1 MSFFV
6 KPNLNQKHVSDLF
19 ESGGFVLESVP
30 KKPIFIF
37 SKYIV
42 LFTLKNYIMRKGLV
56 MSEKS
61 KPQKHISNRINRRE
75 ILRLFAGTSAA
86 GTAALALGSCATTGG
101 SLKPAATKGRI
112 NHSIAHWCF
121 AEYWSLEK
129 MCHVAKQLGC
139 KSIELVGPNDFAT
152 LKKYGLT
159 CALAPNG
166 TPDPPFVKG
175 FNNPK
180 YHDMIISKTRET
192 IDACAE
198 YNFPSV
204 IAFTGYRENI
214 PDDIGAKNCVAG
226 LKKIIGYAERKKVNL
241 CIEVLNSRVDVE
253 MKGHPGY
260 QGDHTDYVMEI
271 VKKVGSPRMKLLF
284 DIYHIQVMDGD
295 IITRIREYKDYI
307 GHYHT
312 AGSPGRGEIGDSQEI
327 NYRPIMKEIVK
338 TGYRGYVG
346 HEFVPTRNPFKGLTE
361 AVKICDV

>member
-1 MSFFV
+1 LSNPIFV
-6 KPNLNQKHVSDLF
+6 QNLFWNLSVLI
-19 ESGGFVLESVP
+19 FVLEP
-30 KKPIFIF
+30 GKKRAYSCLKFNCCNCTEFENIF
-37 SKYIV
+37 
-42 LFTLKNYIMRKGLV
+42 LWKGLV
-56 MSEKS
+56 MSEIKQS
-61 KPQKHISNRINRRE
+61 KNLNNNRMSRRNV
-75 ILRLFAGTSAA
+75 LRMVAGTSAA
-86 GTAALALGSCATTGG
+86 GAAAMSFSSCATTGV

-129 MCHVAKQLGC
+129 MCQVARQLGC

-152 LKKYGLT
+152 LKKYGLA

-175 FNNPK
+175 FNNLK
-180 YHDMIISKTRET
+180 YHDMIIAKTRET

-198 YNFPSV
+198 YNFPNV

-214 PDDIGAKNCVAG
+214 PNDVGAKNCVTG
-226 LKKIIGYAERKKVNL
+226 LKKIMGYAERKKVNL
-241 CIEVLNSRVDVE
+241 CLEILNSRVDEE

-284 DIYHIQVMDGD
+284 DIYHVQVMDGD
-295 IITRIREYKDYI
+295 VISRIREYKDYV

-312 AGSPGRGEIGDSQEI
+312 AGSPGRGEIGDNQEI
-327 NYRPIMKEIVK
+327 NYRAIMKEIVK
-338 TGYRGYVG
+338 TGYKGYVG
-346 HEFVPTRNPFKGLTE
+346 HEFVPTRKPLEGLTE
-361 AVKICDV
+361 AVTICDV